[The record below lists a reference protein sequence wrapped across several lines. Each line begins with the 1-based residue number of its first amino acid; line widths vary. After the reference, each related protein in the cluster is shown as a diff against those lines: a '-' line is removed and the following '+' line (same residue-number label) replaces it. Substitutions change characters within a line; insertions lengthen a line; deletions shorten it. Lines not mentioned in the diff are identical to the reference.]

1 MNIISAAFIKGI
13 NLHTN
18 IQKKIHNHYRV
29 SGGFESLG
37 INLSGDVAFFGDKIC
52 STITREKLRI

>member
-18 IQKKIHNHYRV
+18 IQKKMHNHYRV
-29 SGGFESLG
+29 SGGFESPG
-37 INLSGDVAFFGDKIC
+37 IEYQRRRCVFRG
-52 STITREKLRI
+52 

>member
-18 IQKKIHNHYRV
+18 IQKKIYNHYRV
-29 SGGFESLG
+29 SGWFETSG
-37 INLSGDVAFFGDKIC
+37 IESQRRRCVFRG
-52 STITREKLRI
+52 